1 MLIALVKEKKLD
13 LGIGYDGDGDRIG
26 VVDETGRI
34 VYGDQLMIVFAREI
48 LARKPGSTFISE
60 VKCSKTMYDD
70 IRKNGGK
77 AVMWKTGHSLIKK
90 KMKEEKAALA
100 ASGIVTDSGSAL
112 DVQEGAR
119 EANVLDTATVLHN
132 AQLEAYGYR
141 SQASNFEAQKRLKIL
156 EGEQA
161 DAGPGTMAGLGTILS
176 GVGSAGAKWA
186 AANPSSPK
194 TPTGSYSG
202 GTGTNPLT
210 GLRYGG
216 V

>member
-1 MLIALVKEKKLD
+1 MCFATAATLVSVGASVISGVSQISAAQQQADAQRQQAAYNAQVAENNRIIAEQNAEYATRAGLAKAAQESLK
-13 LGIGYDGDGDRIG
+13 
-26 VVDETGRI
+26 GRI
-34 VYGDQLMIVFAREI
+34 QL
-48 LARKPGSTFISE
+48 
-60 VKCSKTMYDD
+60 
-70 IRKNGGK
+70 GK
-77 AVMWKTGHSLIKK
+77 I
-90 KMKEEKAALA
+90 KAAQA

-132 AQLEAYGYR
+132 DQLEAYGYR
-141 SQASNFEAQKRLKIL
+141 SQAQNFEAQKRLKIL

-194 TPTGSYSG
+194 APTGSYSG